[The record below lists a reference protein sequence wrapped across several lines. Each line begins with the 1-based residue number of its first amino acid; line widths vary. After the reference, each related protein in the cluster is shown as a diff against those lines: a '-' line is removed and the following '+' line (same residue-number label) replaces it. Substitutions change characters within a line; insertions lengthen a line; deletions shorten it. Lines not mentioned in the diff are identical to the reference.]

1 MGRIFSLLALCIAFA
16 AVPVSAEI
24 GYDGKVRRIDI
35 INWTHTDY
43 GFTDHPLIL
52 FELQKRY
59 IDIAIDY
66 TERSAGNALG
76 ERFTWTVEA
85 LDPLWRWWN
94 EADEARRKK
103 LLKAVDR
110 GQIDINIMPFNIHPC
125 YNEAEMEQLL
135 SWIPDELRKR
145 LKIGIAIQNDV
156 NGFPR
161 AVAERL
167 PGMGVDYVW
176 LGMNGHHPFPV
187 PTLSK
192 WELEDGKHV
201 WLWNGG
207 SYWDAYDYFSPSK
220 WRTWQCEAND
230 LMYRWP
236 REGEIFASDEKS
248 VLEAHD
254 ICVKKLA
261 ALEKKGYSYPVL
273 PITFSSQWRCDND
286 GPFYGIVDFVKT
298 WNRMGLRPELKLS
311 TATASLRDLVADNE
325 PSGTVQGEFGDWW
338 AFGLASLPREH
349 SAARSARHI
358 LQASM
363 SDVLGKPSERDRQEA
378 EGIMRD
384 ICTFYEHTFAS
395 MFSSSKPYGAFNQGS
410 EIECSRYAYKAYEF
424 AKWQLAKR
432 VRTCVAD
439 SDEGLYV
446 FNTQKSAYSGWIDFD
461 FISLRDGNAAGVRN
475 AETGEEYAIVKT
487 GTDGRFWVDNLQPE
501 SVTKYII
508 VDTLKNTSA
517 VSYTPEMEFN
527 ASGWPVSVRWKGM
540 EYPLYEGEIGSLISC
555 SMVSGGWWAGNAVLD
570 EHFSGQTQAVRE
582 DTPYSVRFAQKMEN
596 GLVNSATRF
605 IEVYRNEPRVHV
617 KVVYDRMLHPQRTS
631 EVHYVEF
638 PLPDIGEDIK
648 TSNGGS
654 VFTPYEDNM
663 DNTCKAFYI
672 SDSWVSYENADGTRV
687 WSTATSPIVTF
698 GTTAYYRNE
707 KDGLKDSHR
716 LFSMVYNN
724 GWGVNFPMECSG
736 DVVCE
741 YDLYWY
747 PGEFGKESVE
757 DVVDTYLVK
766 PVAVMNPAAREDM
779 SYRKWLNGE
788 QVD

>member
-424 AKWQLAKR
+424 AKWMSFGKDGFAKR
-432 VRTCVAD
+432 MELYAKPENGGFMNTLPLTTD
-439 SDEGLYV
+439 SETINEYFDLFGEG
-446 FNTQKSAYSGWIDFD
+446 SGM
-461 FISLRDGNAAGVRN
+461 DGLSDAFTYI
-475 AETGEEYAIVKT
+475 ETGGMVEGTKVVPGYLSARQTKKT
-487 GTDGRFWVDNLQPE
+487 GLTVPGPEGNIDNCNMFDLLNQC
-501 SVTKYII
+501 VTGSANITEY
-508 VDTLKNTSA
+508 TS
-517 VSYTPEMEFN
+517 
-527 ASGWPVSVRWKGM
+527 
-540 EYPLYEGEIGSLISC
+540 GEINIDDLADATYTD
-555 SMVSGGWWAGNAVLD
+555 WW
-570 EHFSGQTQAVRE
+570 E
-582 DTPYSVRFAQKMEN
+582 KN
-596 GLVNSATRF
+596 GANYT
-605 IEVYRNEPRVHV
+605 
-617 KVVYDRMLHPQRTS
+617 D
-631 EVHYVEF
+631 
-638 PLPDIGEDIK
+638 
-648 TSNGGS
+648 
-654 VFTPYEDNM
+654 
-663 DNTCKAFYI
+663 
-672 SDSWVSYENADGTRV
+672 
-687 WSTATSPIVTF
+687 
-698 GTTAYYRNE
+698 
-707 KDGLKDSHR
+707 
-716 LFSMVYNN
+716 
-724 GWGVNFPMECSG
+724 
-736 DVVCE
+736 
-741 YDLYWY
+741 
-747 PGEFGKESVE
+747 
-757 DVVDTYLVK
+757 
-766 PVAVMNPAAREDM
+766 
-779 SYRKWLNGE
+779 
-788 QVD
+788 